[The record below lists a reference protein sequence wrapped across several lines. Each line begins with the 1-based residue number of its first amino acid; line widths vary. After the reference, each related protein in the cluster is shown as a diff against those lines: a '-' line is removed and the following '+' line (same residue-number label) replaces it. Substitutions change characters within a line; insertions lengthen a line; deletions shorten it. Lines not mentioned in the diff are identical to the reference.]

1 MQLWQGDVP
10 EYTGIFTVLI
20 LIYSLINI
28 LTNPIW
34 TLALAVGKLKK
45 YICVGSSVFMLIFPI
60 SYLVLKVGALPYS
73 VMVVMIVIRSI
84 YLFVVLKIIKEY
96 IEFTFVD
103 YCKRVLF
110 PIFRLVIT
118 AVPLMF
124 CINYSISNVWG
135 LLPNLFVQ
143 VILLVVLTFY
153 VAMDKKDRETVTT
166 MQKNFFKKLHK

>member
-1 MQLWQGDVP
+1 
-10 EYTGIFTVLI
+10 
-20 LIYSLINI
+20 
-28 LTNPIW
+28 
-34 TLALAVGKLKK
+34 
-45 YICVGSSVFMLIFPI
+45 
-60 SYLVLKVGALPYS
+60 
-73 VMVVMIVIRSI
+73 MIVIRSI

-153 VAMDKKDRETVTT
+153 VAMDKKDRETATT